1 MPQTVMRLEGT
12 AAKLYPETHFM
23 AYGLGWFLQ
32 DYRAKKIVQ
41 HGGNIDGMSALVAMI
56 PEEKLGIVIL
66 TNRNATTLPTAVMYR
81 IFDAYLQA
89 PAKDWSAELLKVSKA
104 AQDLAKQ
111 SEKKKESERVK
122 DTKPSLALDKYAG
135 TFKDEMYG
143 EVKVSHENGKLKV
156 QFGAAFT
163 GELEHWHFDTFR
175 LIPKDRQMSKAFVTY
190 AIGGDGKANEI
201 RVDGGPAGELVF
213 KRAPEP
219 VKTDAAISLSE
230 DELKKFLGTYE
241 LKNPPVEVS
250 IEMVGGKLKGVL
262 PGQPTVGLVPVT
274 PTRFQVEGAPIKAF
288 VEFELADGKV
298 KSMTLEQGPAP
309 KLVFTP
315 KAVEK

>member
-1 MPQTVMRLEGT
+1 
-12 AAKLYPETHFM
+12 
-23 AYGLGWFLQ
+23 
-32 DYRAKKIVQ
+32 
-41 HGGNIDGMSALVAMI
+41 
-56 PEEKLGIVIL
+56 
-66 TNRNATTLPTAVMYR
+66 
-81 IFDAYLQA
+81 
-89 PAKDWSAELLKVSKA
+89 
-104 AQDLAKQ
+104 
-111 SEKKKESERVK
+111 
-122 DTKPSLALDKYAG
+122 
-135 TFKDEMYG
+135 
-143 EVKVSHENGKLKV
+143 
-156 QFGAAFT
+156 
-163 GELEHWHFDTFR
+163 
-175 LIPKDRQMSKAFVTY
+175 
-190 AIGGDGKANEI
+190 
-201 RVDGGPAGELVF
+201 
-213 KRAPEP
+213 